1 MKFILGKKLEMT
13 QVFRDNGEVVPVTR
27 VKAGPC
33 VVTQIKTKG
42 KDRSSA
48 VQVGFGKQKLFRLNK
63 AQQGHLRDLETVR
76 VLKDIA
82 VKTDDHGLS
91 RGDTYGVE
99 IFAQGEKVQ
108 VTGRSKGKGFQGV
121 VKRHNFAGSLKT
133 HGHKDQHRMPGSI
146 GATGPARVFKGTKMG
161 GHMGDE
167 QVTVKNL
174 EIVGINTET
183 GELTIK
189 GALPGARGGLLIIS
203 TQEGEMKIEKPQ
215 DKEDVKEEVVSE
227 EVKEGVVTEEVKEEV
242 SVEEPKE
249 EVKEEVSVEESKEEV
264 KEEET
269 KVEKEAQE

>member
-1 MKFILGKKLEMT
+1 MKFILGKKLDMT

-99 IFAQGEKVQ
+99 IFTQGEKVQ

-189 GALPGARGGLLIIS
+189 GALPGARGGLLVII
-203 TQEGEMKIEKPQ
+203 TQEGEMNIEKP
-215 DKEDVKEEVVSE
+215 KEVV
-227 EVKEGVVTEEVKEEV
+227 
-242 SVEEPKE
+242 
-249 EVKEEVSVEESKEEV
+249 VEESKEEV
-264 KEEET
+264 VIEEV
-269 KVEKEAQE
+269 K